1 MSEEAEL
8 GLELTVTQADVDDC
22 LRKAEEIE
30 AKIAEK
36 DYSEEQ
42 MLLYK
47 EEAVVAKNFI
57 SD

>member
-8 GLELTVTQADVDDC
+8 GLEPTVTQADVDDC
-22 LRKAEEIE
+22 LRRAEEIE

-36 DYSEEQ
+36 DNTDEQ

-47 EEAVVAKNFI
+47 EEVVAEKNFI
-57 SD
+57 SE

>member
-8 GLELTVTQADVDDC
+8 GLEPTVTQADVDDC

-30 AKIAEK
+30 AKMAEK
-36 DYSEEQ
+36 DYSDEQ